1 MRQLGPAALHPSQQA
16 LLVSLH
22 PGKTWIGSNTEKM
35 TVTEILLSD
44 EGKLHFDLY
53 VSIYIYI
60 YIYLYVC
67 YPEKKWL
74 WPISICHRLQFL
86 QIFRSSHRPTDSLP
100 HSWPPLLH
108 RQHFR
113 ENAWSACPSIRCQWP
128 CTKVRAWT
136 KSAPL
141 YLPFQDRLLQHRCS
155 EYHNKVFLL
164 RRRMGFHLHAQAG
177 RDGRSSHE
185 SLPLFPVLSAIPKSS
200 QSLHTQFPKH
210 CNIQSKSKLVHT
222 ILYVHISVI
231 IRTYYIYIYIYIHVS
246 YISVYVTITY
256 HRTM

>member
-1 MRQLGPAALHPSQQA
+1 MFAIR
-16 LLVSLH
+16 
-22 PGKTWIGSNTEKM
+22 KKM
-35 TVTEILLSD
+35 AVTD
-44 EGKLHFDLY
+44 
-53 VSIYIYI
+53 
-60 YIYLYVC
+60 IYLPPSPV
-67 YPEKKWL
+67 
-74 WPISICHRLQFL
+74 L

-155 EYHNKVFLL
+155 EYHNMVFLL

-210 CNIQSKSKLVHT
+210 CNIQSNPNLC
-222 ILYVHISVI
+222 IQYCM
-231 IRTYYIYIYIYIHVS
+231 YIYP
-246 YISVYVTITY
+246 
-256 HRTM
+256 